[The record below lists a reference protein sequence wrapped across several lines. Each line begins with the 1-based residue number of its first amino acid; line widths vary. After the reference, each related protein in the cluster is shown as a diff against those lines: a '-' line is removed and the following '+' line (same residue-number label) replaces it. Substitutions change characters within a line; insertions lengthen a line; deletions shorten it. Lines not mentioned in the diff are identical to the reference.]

1 MKKFFI
7 IFILLCNC
15 IYIQAAAKTL
25 KAGVSYT
32 LNGIRTIAFEK
43 VEKKIDVSK
52 YKKYFV
58 YNEFCKNKKTLF
70 RGKECTI
77 RKFTQFSDGD
87 FGVLYKSPKHVG
99 FYYDKKGNLRSIE
112 FFLSSENIIKRIT
125 YDRNGDF
132 DSVAV
137 DVKPDEQYVF
147 DSEGK
152 LFAHWI
158 GKNGYNEKGELF
170 GTRN

>member
-43 VEKKIDVSK
+43 VEKKIDISK

-77 RKFTQFSDGD
+77 RQFTQFSDGN
-87 FGVLYKSPKHVG
+87 FGVLYKSPKYVG
-99 FYYDKKGNLRSIE
+99 FYYDKKGVLWQIE
-112 FFLSSENIIKRIT
+112 LFFMNGAFDKRIN
-125 YDRNGDF
+125 YDMKGNL
-132 DSVAV
+132 VAV
-137 DVKPDEQYVF
+137 SIDVKSDEQYVF
-147 DSEGK
+147 DKNGK
-152 LFAHWI
+152 LIAHWI
-158 GKNGYNEKGELF
+158 GNNGYNEKGELF

>member
-1 MKKFFI
+1 MKYLIFLI
-7 IFILLCNC
+7 IFLGL
-15 IYIQAAAKTL
+15 YAPVHAEVL
-25 KAGVSYT
+25 KGGVSYT
-32 LNGIRTIAFEK
+32 VEEARAKAFSN
-43 VEKKIDVSK
+43 VPLKIDMNE

-147 DSEGK
+147 DSKGK